1 MLKSTLL
8 LFAVALVI
16 VAPLASAGRAPQ
28 QTTPEA
34 SPAAPATATAPA
46 KNPVKPTAESLAK
59 AKQLYGIDCA
69 MCHND
74 NGNGKS
80 DLANS
85 MGLNLPDLTDPK
97 TLETKTD
104 GDLFTLFRNGKDKM
118 PGEDPGR
125 AKDNDVWNLVSY
137 VRNLSTSQTAAAPAK

>member
-8 LFAVALVI
+8 LFAGALV
-16 VAPLASAGRAPQ
+16 VAPLAGAGRAPQ
-28 QTTPEA
+28 QVTPEA
-34 SPAAPATATAPA
+34 APTTPAGVAAPA
-46 KNPVKPTAESLAK
+46 KNPVKPTAESIAK
-59 AKQLYGIDCA
+59 AKQLYAIDCA

-97 TLETKTD
+97 SLDTKTD
-104 GDLFTLFRNGKDKM
+104 GELFTLFRNGKDKM

-137 VRNLSTSQTAAAPAK
+137 IRSLSKTQTAAAPAK

>member
-8 LFAVALVI
+8 LFAGVCVV

-28 QTTPEA
+28 QTTPE
-34 SPAAPATATAPA
+34 SAPQTTATAPA
-46 KNPVKPTAESLAK
+46 KNPVKPTAETIAK
-59 AKQLYGIDCA
+59 AKQLYTIDCA

-80 DLANS
+80 DLAQS
-85 MGLNLPDLTDPK
+85 MGLTLPDLSDPS
-97 TLETKTD
+97 TLAAQTD

-125 AKDNDVWNLVSY
+125 AKDNDVWSLVTY
-137 VRNLSTSQTAAAPAK
+137 VRSLSKTQTAAAPAK